1 MPSAIWE
8 IFSEFLI
15 FCDLFHEPLGQ
26 WNISKIWEISKI
38 FVNIAQDY
46 CAATSL
52 LLALK
57 LDRAILFLRHFTILL
72 PFTSI
77 LCKNRSY
84 LPCHTQELNILN
96 KNMLKLKIYS
106 LCYVSSSF
114 LYSFMNFCTLWY
126 YNLLRQWY
134 IFS

>member
-1 MPSAIWE
+1 MHSAE
-8 IFSEFLI
+8 CNMGNIFGVS
-15 FCDLFHEPLGQ
+15 
-26 WNISKIWEISKI
+26 NILRLVSRAFSKIWEISKI

-46 CAATSL
+46 CAAPSL

-96 KNMLKLKIYS
+96 KNMLKLKI
-106 LCYVSSSF
+106 
-114 LYSFMNFCTLWY
+114 
-126 YNLLRQWY
+126 
-134 IFS
+134 